1 MKPKTKKFDKKVSYQ
16 NVILHLFHDVI
27 QIETFYF
34 RVLILFVYYENKETR
49 LCTSDQK
56 VAYQNI
62 NLSVFHNVITN
73 QT

>member
-1 MKPKTKKFDKKVSYQ
+1 MKPKTKKFDKTVSYQ

-49 LCTSDQK
+49 ICTSDKK
-56 VAYQNI
+56 VSYQNM
-62 NLSVFHNVITN
+62 NLSVFHNVITI